1 MQQLMNQEL
10 SRARHADLI
19 RQAANQYAR
28 LPEEH
33 VDSKPTTTRPGRLR
47 ALFAR
52 RPQGRPA
59 LGSR

>member
-1 MQQLMNQEL
+1 MQPLMNQEL

-19 RQAANQYAR
+19 REAANRYAR
-28 LPEEH
+28 LPDEAVE
-33 VDSKPTTTRPGRLR
+33 SKPRRSGRLR

-59 LGSR
+59 FGSR

>member
-1 MQQLMNQEL
+1 MQPLMNQEL
-10 SRARHADLI
+10 SRARHAALI
-19 RQAANQYAR
+19 REAANHYAR
-28 LPEEH
+28 LPEEQ
-33 VDSKPTTTRPGRLR
+33 VDSKPSRPSRLR

>member
-1 MQQLMNQEL
+1 MQPLMNQEL

-19 RQAANQYAR
+19 REAANRYAR
-28 LPEEH
+28 QPEAPIE
-33 VDSKPTTTRPGRLR
+33 SKPTRAGRLR

>member
-1 MQQLMNQEL
+1 MQPLMNQEL
-10 SRARHADLI
+10 SRARHAELI
-19 RQAANQYAR
+19 REAANQYAR
-28 LPEEH
+28 LPEEP
-33 VDSKPTTTRPGRLR
+33 VESKRTRSGRLR